1 MVETMG
7 ASLMGGQVFELEA
20 DYQQKTAFTMGTL
33 LLFAAQDWDRSA
45 ARLVEENAALRALFA
60 DAGRQLDGELV
71 PRLQEA
77 AASSDPS
84 LVVTELQKA
93 NAELRSLLIEL
104 HEHVEERDDE
114 IGRALDAR
122 IWREL
127 VASTDRRQLPGA
139 PF

>member
-7 ASLMGGQVFELEA
+7 ASLMGGQVFELET
-20 DYQQKTAFTMGTL
+20 DYQQRTAFTMGTL

-60 DAGRQLDGELV
+60 DAARQLEGTLAS
-71 PRLQEA
+71 RLAEA
-77 AASSDPS
+77 AASEDPS

-93 NAELRSLLIEL
+93 NAVMRSLLIDL
-104 HEHVEERDDE
+104 HVHVEERDDE
-114 IGRALDAR
+114 IGRALNAR
-122 IWREL
+122 IWQEL